1 MSIHKLSIGFSSQR
15 IRYEWVKHAA
25 LLGLAGMAGDAM
37 AAELDQYLSEN
48 LSTAGRGRRGS
59 REKAIT
65 ILKRIWAPDT
75 HQLKSLRNDGFKLF
89 RTLPERLHLVVHWGM
104 TMASYPYW
112 NDVSTCVGRLLRLQG
127 TANSTQIQRRMQ
139 ETYGDREIVARA
151 TRNVIRSF
159 ISWDVLQESNKK
171 GIYITRTPLYID
183 DQRLI
188 AWLTEAL
195 LSARV
200 NGSAPLKNLINSP
213 SLFPFLIKPIHA
225 EGLVAVSSRLDILHH
240 GLNEDL
246 VMLREPPIKESSA

>member
-1 MSIHKLSIGFSSQR
+1 MSVHRIAIGFSSQR
-15 IRYEWVKHAA
+15 LRYVWVRHAA
-25 LLGLAGMAGDAM
+25 LLGLAGMAGDAITV
-37 AAELDQYLSEN
+37 ELDQYLSEN
-48 LSTAGRGRRGS
+48 LSTAGAGRRGS

-75 HQLKSLRNDGFKLF
+75 NQLKPLRNDGFKLL
-89 RTLPERLHLVVHWGM
+89 RVLPERLHLAVHWGM

-112 NDVSTCVGRLLRLQG
+112 NDVGTCVGRLIRLQG
-127 TANSTQIQRRMQ
+127 TANSGQIQRRMQ

-151 TRNVIRSF
+151 TRNVVRSF
-159 ISWDVLQESNKK
+159 ISWNVLQESDRK
-171 GIYITRTPLYID
+171 GIYIAKSALFID

-195 LSARV
+195 LHTRA
-200 NGSAPLKNLINSP
+200 NGSAPLKDLIDSP

-225 EGLVAVSSRLDILHH
+225 ERLVAASSRLDILHH

-246 VMLREPPIKESSA
+246 VMLRKPPTKEGPA

>member
-25 LLGLAGMAGDAM
+25 LLALAGMAGDAM
-37 AAELDQYLSEN
+37 AIDLDQHLSEN
-48 LSTAGRGRRGS
+48 LSTAGNGRRGS

-65 ILKRIWAPDT
+65 ILKRIWAPNAT
-75 HQLKSLRNDGFKLF
+75 QLKPLRKDGFNLL
-89 RTLPERLHLVVHWGM
+89 RILPEKLHLAVHWGM

-112 NDVSTCVGRLLRLQG
+112 NDVGTCVGRLLRLQG
-127 TANSTQIQRRMQ
+127 AANSSQIQRRMQ
-139 ETYGDREIVARA
+139 ETYGDREIVSRA
-151 TRNVIRSF
+151 TRNVVRSF
-159 ISWDVLQESNKK
+159 ISWDVLQESDTK

-188 AWLTEAL
+188 AWLIEAL
-195 LSARV
+195 LYARA
-200 NGSAPLKNLINSP
+200 NGSAPLKDLINSP

-225 EGLVAVSSRLDILHH
+225 ERLVAASSRLDILHH

-246 VMLREPPIKESSA
+246 VMLRKPPSKEGPA